1 MTDLSGAPDRYVR
14 PSRLLRSRNGRSLKQ
29 PTPVRSGA
37 KLEMNETV
45 FHIACD
51 AIWSISR
58 RDTKLRSLR
67 QTIVAG
73 LELLNSAT
81 AMDRFFLLKRLHK
94 FTLHGSIVMY
104 VPLGRDELRLLNSI
118 KALVSG
124 QTLENLTQPQIMILA
139 LLSAAQSIPDNPE
152 KSGVASS
159 KK

>member
-1 MTDLSGAPDRYVR
+1 
-14 PSRLLRSRNGRSLKQ
+14 
-29 PTPVRSGA
+29 
-37 KLEMNETV
+37 MNEAM

-51 AIWSISR
+51 AVWSISR
-58 RDTKLRSLR
+58 RDCKLRSVR

-73 LELLNSAT
+73 LELLNAAS

-94 FTLHGSIVMY
+94 SSLHGNIVVY
-104 VPLGRDELRLLNSI
+104 VPLGREELRLLKSV

-139 LLSAAQSIPDNPE
+139 LLSAAQATPNNPE
-152 KSGVASS
+152 TSRVAST